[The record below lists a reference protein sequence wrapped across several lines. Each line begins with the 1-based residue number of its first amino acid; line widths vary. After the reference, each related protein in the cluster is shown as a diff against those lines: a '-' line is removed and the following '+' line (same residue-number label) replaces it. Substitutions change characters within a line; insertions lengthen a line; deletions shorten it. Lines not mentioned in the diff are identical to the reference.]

1 MTTVRERLDSHRSQV
16 HTAITRITA
25 PPTAEIA

>member
-1 MTTVRERLDSHRSQV
+1 MTTALERLDSHRSQV
-16 HTAITRITA
+16 PTAITHITA